1 MALHAIAEKVFK
13 VIGLRKITFILL
25 FLSNHCFSQ
34 FEVDKSFSNN
44 MVLQR
49 DRSVVI
55 FGTGMPGKK
64 LTLQCSDFYLS
75 TTVVKSDSTWSFK
88 MPSQKY
94 SSHPFD
100 IVLSDDIQNRAIK
113 NILIGDVWLCA
124 GQSNME
130 FPLSSDKYFTVGK
143 NPLSNPAIRILNPQY
158 VGKDF
163 YGRPFSDSMKS
174 RLQAGNYY
182 EGSWQ
187 LADSTASSS
196 MSAIG
201 YYFANIIQAET
212 AVPIGII
219 NIAVGGSPIE
229 SWISTA
235 SLSSNDSFQNKL
247 ANNWMDNETL
257 PVWIRQ
263 RAIENIGR
271 TNLAHAFK
279 PGYIYDHGILPLMK
293 HPIKGILW
301 YQGESNA
308 QELNRVNEYLGLM
321 KMLVADYRKGWNSPA
336 LPFYFVQLS
345 SIDTMKYK
353 SQFWPLF
360 RSHQLLAHQQIKY
373 TGLVVSSDIGDKDNV
388 HPRDKRTVAERLSR
402 WALHDLYGKNVL
414 VSGPMPIRGYYR
426 KNQLVLQFKYADGL
440 RTADQKKIRGF
451 SLNGIDPIEAVIH
464 KNEIR
469 LTTNTPPE
477 LIYYAYKPYAD
488 ANLVNNEG
496 LPTIPFIINVT
507 SK

>member
-1 MALHAIAEKVFK
+1 
-13 VIGLRKITFILL
+13 
-25 FLSNHCFSQ
+25 
-34 FEVDKSFSNN
+34 

-49 DRSVVI
+49 DRPVVI

-64 LTLQCSDFYLS
+64 LTLQCSDFYRS
-75 TTVVKSDSTWSFK
+75 TTIVKSDSAWIFK

-94 SSHPFD
+94 SRDPFD
-100 IVLSDDIQNRAIK
+100 IVLSDDIQSRAIN

-143 NPLSNPAIRILNPQY
+143 NLQSNPAVRILNPHY
-158 VGKDF
+158 VGKDY

-174 RLQAGNYY
+174 RLQAGKFY

-187 LADSTASSS
+187 LADSTASAS

-201 YYFANIIQAET
+201 YYFAHIIQTET
-212 AVPIGII
+212 TIPIGII

-229 SWISTA
+229 SWISTT

-247 ANNWMDNETL
+247 ANNWMENEAL

-263 RAIENIGR
+263 RAIENIGS

-279 PGYIYDHGILPLMK
+279 PGYIYDHGILPLMQ

-321 KMLVADYRKGWNSPA
+321 KMLVADYRKGWNNQR

-345 SIDTMKYK
+345 SIDTIKYK
-353 SQFWPLF
+353 SQLWPLF
-360 RSHQLLAHQQIKY
+360 RNIQLLAYQQIRY
-373 TGLVVSSDIGDKDNV
+373 TGMVVSSDIGDKDNV

-414 VSGPMPIRGYYR
+414 VSGPMPIGGYYR
-426 KNQLVLQFKYADGL
+426 KNELVIQFKHADGL
-440 RTADQKKIRGF
+440 RAADQKQLSGF

-464 KNEIR
+464 KKSIR
-469 LTTNTPPE
+469 LKTNSSPE
-477 LIYYAYKPYAD
+477 LVYYAYKPYAD
-488 ANLVNNEG
+488 GNLVNNEG
-496 LPTIPFIINVT
+496 LPATSFILNVS

>member
-1 MALHAIAEKVFK
+1 MHAIAEKFFK
-13 VIGLRKITFILL
+13 VVALTRITFILL

-34 FEVDKSFSNN
+34 FDIDNSFSNN

-49 DRSVVI
+49 GRPIVI

-64 LTLQCSDFYLS
+64 LTLQCSDFYRS
-75 TTVVKSDSTWSFK
+75 TTLVKSDSAWSFEI
-88 MPSQKY
+88 PSQKY
-94 SSHPFD
+94 SPDPFD
-100 IVLSDDIQNRAIK
+100 IVLSDDIQNKSIK

-130 FPLSSDKYFTVGK
+130 FPLSNDKYFAGSK
-143 NPLSNPAIRILNPQY
+143 SLQSNPGIRILNPQY

-174 RLQAGNYY
+174 RLQSGKYY

-187 LADSTASSS
+187 LADSTASTS

-201 YYFANIIQAET
+201 YYFAHIIQSET

-229 SWISTA
+229 SWISKA
-235 SLSSNDSFQNKL
+235 SLSSSASFQNKL
-247 ANNWMDNETL
+247 ANNWMDNEAL

-263 RAIENIGR
+263 RAIENIGK
-271 TNLAHAFK
+271 TNLAHAFM
-279 PGYIYDHGILPLMK
+279 PGYIYDHGIMPLMQ

-308 QELNRVNEYLGLM
+308 QELERVNEYLQLM
-321 KMLVADYRKGWNSPA
+321 KLLVADYRKGWSNPT

-345 SIDTMKYK
+345 SIDSIQYK
-353 SQFWPLF
+353 SQLWPLF
-360 RSHQLLAHQQIKY
+360 RGYQLLAHQQIRN
-373 TGLVVSSDIGDKDNV
+373 TGMVVSSDIGDKNNV

-402 WALHDLYGKNVL
+402 WALQDQYRKDVI
-414 VSGPMPIRGYYR
+414 VSGPI
-426 KNQLVLQFKYADGL
+426 
-440 RTADQKKIRGF
+440 
-451 SLNGIDPIEAVIH
+451 
-464 KNEIR
+464 
-469 LTTNTPPE
+469 
-477 LIYYAYKPYAD
+477 
-488 ANLVNNEG
+488 
-496 LPTIPFIINVT
+496 PTFQVC
-507 SK
+507 